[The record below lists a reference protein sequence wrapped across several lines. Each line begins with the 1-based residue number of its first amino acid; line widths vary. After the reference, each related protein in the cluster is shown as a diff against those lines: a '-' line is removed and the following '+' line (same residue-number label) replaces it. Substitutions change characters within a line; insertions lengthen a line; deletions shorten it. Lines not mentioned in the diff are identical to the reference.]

1 MEFWK
6 TTPTL
11 SLSTTLK
18 SISCI
23 ITVENKCYD
32 YWKWSCYRMTL
43 IATLSSWLHR
53 MKPQSLTFSFTWS
66 KITPKNAISL
76 KFGTVGS
83 KCVDVLNLLQFVEG
97 ITNSIFLAE
106 FGLQAHSF
114 ENGTEKNL
122 TKRNSCISWLLSRS
136 STKLWY
142 LQFRGCKLSSKCAS
156 PCRQVLENETFLK
169 EF

>member
-1 MEFWK
+1 MFENHQNCLIFPPKIFLMLFKSNIWIFEPK
-6 TTPTL
+6 TSLDSAWNDTFVGDFPTPCKECKSSNFV
-11 SLSTTLK
+11 SLNGILK
-18 SISCI
+18 NHPFCHYLELLCPPPLESISCI

-83 KCVDVLNLLQFVEG
+83 KCVWMF
-97 ITNSIFLAE
+97 
-106 FGLQAHSF
+106 
-114 ENGTEKNL
+114 
-122 TKRNSCISWLLSRS
+122 
-136 STKLWY
+136 
-142 LQFRGCKLSSKCAS
+142 
-156 PCRQVLENETFLK
+156 
-169 EF
+169 